1 MSSARPLHRPVAEAI
16 LSSVKRPHHLLL
28 LALVALGL
36 ACAPEGSRGHGG
48 RGVLVIAVDG
58 LRFDHLGAAGYDRD
72 TTPTLDAL
80 LERGIWFEE
89 TFSAAPELIASHAAL
104 LTGSD
109 PRMARQPLPQDHGFL
124 AQSVQW
130 RIAEDSPSLAV
141 EFLAAGFATAAFV
154 DHPWLA
160 SQLGFDRGF
169 ETYDA
174 FRAGSA
180 VDPEDL
186 GAYGIG
192 RSFYHWL
199 SGLDRD
205 ADWFAYLDV
214 NELERMSLQAGSR
227 WDTFFEPRAELDDMP
242 PTVRGNRA
250 FFAIPSSL
258 GAPPG
263 LTVGEHEARYD
274 GALRHLD
281 GKLRRLF
288 AQLEARG
295 CLERTTICLVGTYG
309 MGFGE
314 SGLYLDHGT
323 LSDVDLAV
331 PWLLVPAE
339 TLDSAR
345 GVRAP
350 HLASTTDVMPTL
362 LDLYGLQLPTGM
374 HGRSQ
379 LGSLDAGAPAAREF
393 AYSSGGFSAGFAVH
407 DERYS
412 FQLTTPAVRG
422 DKILAA
428 SWYGKPDVPL
438 GASRMHLRDRR
449 SGSPPG
455 DLYPSATSAERG
467 LVLRDAGREW
477 FEWIDR
483 ARDALHNPPWL
494 QDPLSDEEW
503 SELRR
508 RGLIP
513 SELP

>member
-1 MSSARPLHRPVAEAI
+1 MSSAWALHRTAAEAI
-16 LSSVKRPHHLLL
+16 LSDVKRPHLPLLPA
-28 LALVALGL
+28 LAALAL
-36 ACAPEGSRGHGG
+36 ACAPEAGRGHGG
-48 RGVLVIAVDG
+48 RGVLVIAVDA
-58 LRFDHLGAAGYDRD
+58 LRFDHMGAAGYDRD

-80 LERGIWFEE
+80 LERGIWFEQ

-104 LTGSD
+104 LTGCD

-130 RIAEDSPSLAV
+130 RIANDSPSLAV
-141 EFLAAGFATAAFV
+141 EFLAAGFSTAAFV

-174 FRAGSA
+174 FRAGHA

-214 NELERMSLQAGSR
+214 NELERMSPGAGSR
-227 WDTFFEPRAELDDMP
+227 WETFFEPRAELDQVP

-250 FFAIPSSL
+250 FFAIPSTL

-274 GALRHLD
+274 GSLRHLD

-295 CLERTTICLVGTYG
+295 CLEGTTICLVGTYG

-331 PWLLVPAE
+331 PWLLVPAAD
-339 TLDSAR
+339 LDCPR

-362 LDLYGLQLPTGM
+362 LDLHGLQLPSGM

-379 LGSLDAGAPAAREF
+379 LDALSAEAPAARTF
-393 AYSSGGFSAGFAVH
+393 AYSSGGFSSGFAVH

-412 FQLTTPAVRG
+412 FQLTTPALRG
-422 DKILAA
+422 DRILAA
-428 SWYGKPDVPL
+428 SWYGTPEAPQSVT
-438 GASRMHLRDRR
+438 RMHLRDRQA
-449 SGSPPG
+449 GSPPG
-455 DLYPSATSAERG
+455 DLYPSAKGADRG
-467 LVLRDAGREW
+467 LALRDAGREW
-477 FEWIDR
+477 FEWVDR

-494 QDPLSDEEW
+494 EEPLSEEEW
-503 SELRR
+503 VELRR

>member
-1 MSSARPLHRPVAEAI
+1 M
-16 LSSVKRPHHLLL
+16 KRAHLPLLL
-28 LALVALGL
+28 PTLAALSL
-36 ACAPEGSRGHGG
+36 ACAPDSDRGHGG
-48 RGVLVIAVDG
+48 RGVLVIAVDA
-58 LRFDHLGAAGYDRD
+58 LRLDHLGAAGYDRD
-72 TTPTLDAL
+72 TTPTIDAL
-80 LERGIWFEE
+80 LERGIWFEQAF
-89 TFSAAPELIASHAAL
+89 TAAPELIASHAAL

-130 RIAEDSPSLAV
+130 RIADGSPSLAV
-141 EFLAAGFATAAFV
+141 EFLAAGFSTAAFV

-174 FRAGSA
+174 FRAGTA

-214 NELERMSLQAGSR
+214 NELERMSLEPGSR
-227 WDTFFEPRAELDDMP
+227 WETFFEPRPELDDVP
-242 PTVRGNRA
+242 PIVRGNRA
-250 FFAIPSSL
+250 FFGIPSAL
-258 GAPPG
+258 GVPPG
-263 LTVGEHEARYD
+263 LTVGEYEARYD
-274 GALRHLD
+274 GGLRHLD

-295 CLERTTICLVGTYG
+295 CLESTTICLVGTYG

-331 PWLLVPAE
+331 PWLIVPAVE
-339 TLDSAR
+339 IDCPR
-345 GVRAP
+345 GVRSS

-379 LGSLDAGAPAAREF
+379 LDSLAPDAPPAREF

-412 FQLTTPAVRG
+412 FQITTPAVRG
-422 DKILAA
+422 DKTLAA
-428 SWYGKPDVPL
+428 SWYGTPEVPL
-438 GASRMHLRDRR
+438 GSMRMHLRDRR
-449 SGSPPG
+449 SDSPPG
-455 DLYPSATSAERG
+455 DLAPSATSAERG
-467 LVLRDAGREW
+467 LVLRDVGREW
-477 FEWIDR
+477 YEWIDR
-483 ARDALHNPPWL
+483 ARDALHDPPWL
-494 QDPLSDEEW
+494 ERTRTEEELA
-503 SELRR
+503 ELRR